1 MSETYECIRP
11 DKGFRFISEKVSHHP
26 LIIACHAESKRYKYW
41 TSTKVKSKFWGK
53 SMEFMTEGT
62 FHVLLTETGDHFTF
76 SKPSSWMRNMIA
88 GEKYIEHVG
97 EVKLKNH
104 NTGDYA
110 MISFKEGTGRGIFSA
125 PKDKN
130 NVVCTLYNQQDVKCK
145 RLVGKWSGH
154 ISEDINME
162 GHTFSVLWKVT
173 PPRNPDFEKYYGFT
187 EFAVELNEITPIEE
201 TKLQKTDSRYRPDQR
216 LYEEGHSEEAEKEK
230 LRIEAKQRETRKVIA
245 DQGLTWEPCWFKLET
260 DDYTETSLH
269 PEPMDVPY
277 TWQFSGEYWKIRESR
292 QWPKNQPD
300 LW

>member
-1 MSETYECIRP
+1 
-11 DKGFRFISEKVSHHP
+11 
-26 LIIACHAESKRYKYW
+26 
-41 TSTKVKSKFWGK
+41 
-53 SMEFMTEGT
+53 
-62 FHVLLTETGDHFTF
+62 
-76 SKPSSWMRNMIA
+76 
-88 GEKYIEHVG
+88 
-97 EVKLKNH
+97 
-104 NTGDYA
+104 
-110 MISFKEGTGRGIFSA
+110 
-125 PKDKN
+125 
-130 NVVCTLYNQQDVKCK
+130 
-145 RLVGKWSGH
+145 
-154 ISEDINME
+154 ME

-201 TKLQKTDSRYRPDQR
+201 TKLPKTDSRYRPDQR